1 MGSNR
6 VLRFG
11 FWTALAVVL
20 TFVFVLSAALAAS
33 ASAAVGDW
41 EGALDTGSGTLRVV
55 FHISQAGVDSFTG
68 TLDSPDQ
75 GVTGIAITAITFKQ
89 PDLHLEVE
97 KFRCSYDGKIGKDSA
112 EIVGQWK
119 QGGVSL
125 ALSLK
130 RVSK

>member
-1 MGSNR
+1 MRSNQ
-6 VLRFG
+6 VLRLG
-11 FWTALAVVL
+11 FWMALAVVL
-20 TFVFVLSAALAAS
+20 TFVFVLSGALAAS
-33 ASAAVGDW
+33 ASAVVGDW

-55 FHISQAGVDSFTG
+55 FHISQAGDENFSG

-75 GVTGIAITAITFKQ
+75 GVAGIAITTITFKQ

-112 EIVGQWK
+112 EITGQWK
-119 QGGVSL
+119 QGGASL